1 MKRIIIIIGV
11 TVLLVGACTAT
22 LLSNKKKIDEKSR
35 LDAHIRNI
43 PVFVT
48 ELRKQNIA
56 GDFSS
61 NGSFFAIHELTLMS
75 ETQGRVV
82 ALHFNTGDFVKEGQ
96 LLVKLDDE
104 LMRSRLSLAEAN
116 YEKA

>member
-1 MKRIIIIIGV
+1 MKRIIIIISV
-11 TVLLVGACTAT
+11 VVLLVGACTAT
-22 LLSNKKKIDEKSR
+22 LLSNKMKIDQKSK
-35 LDAHIRNI
+35 LDAQIKNI

-48 ELRKQNIA
+48 ELTKKDIA
-56 GDFSS
+56 EDFSS

-82 ALHFNTGDFVKEGQ
+82 ALRFNTGDFVKEGQ

-104 LMRSRLSLAEAN
+104 
-116 YEKA
+116 